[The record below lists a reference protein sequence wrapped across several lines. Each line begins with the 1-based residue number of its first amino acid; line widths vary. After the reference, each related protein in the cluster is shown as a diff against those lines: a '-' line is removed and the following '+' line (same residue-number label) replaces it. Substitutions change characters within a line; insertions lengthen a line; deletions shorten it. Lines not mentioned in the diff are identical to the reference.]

1 MSVQEVIT
9 ENNSDRGLRWYSR
22 REPVILLV
30 LSTMAV
36 ASFLAVS
43 GLSKAY
49 KRQQQE
55 LGQEWFTRAVAD
67 QEGGDLRRAV
77 TEFEAAQLYARGNF
91 VYQLKLAQT
100 LAALGRT
107 DEAYSYLLN
116 LREQQPDNGT
126 VNLELARILA
136 KKGDIDS
143 AIRYYHD
150 AIYAVWDTD
159 PEKQRRTVRL
169 ELVTFLLQQ
178 NAKTQAE
185 SELIA
190 LQASLPPD
198 VALRTRV
205 GNLFLK
211 TQDFERALAEFRTAL
226 NLDRRNAAALAGA
239 GRAAFELGRYNVAQR
254 YLESALAANASDADS
269 ANLLKTARL
278 VLQLDPSRRHISAA
292 KRSKIVLSAF
302 NTAGERL
309 QTCNLPTMS
318 GAQGLSTTTQEPS
331 LAVRWKAMKPK
342 LTELELR
349 RNPDLAENAMDLVFD
364 IEQQTSAQCGSP
376 QGADLALL
384 LISRL
389 HESNER

>member
-1 MSVQEVIT
+1 MSVQEVVG
-9 ENNSDRGLRWYSR
+9 ENNSDRSLRWYSR

-30 LSTMAV
+30 LSTLAV
-36 ASFLAVS
+36 ISFLAVS

-49 KRQQQE
+49 KRQQKD

-67 QEGGDLRRAV
+67 QQAGNLRRAV

-91 VYQLKLAQT
+91 TYQLKLAQT
-100 LAALGRT
+100 LSALGRT

-136 KKGDIDS
+136 RKGEIDS

-150 AIYAVWDTD
+150 AIYAVWDTE
-159 PEKQRRTVRL
+159 PEKQRRAVRL
-169 ELVTFLLQQ
+169 ELVDFLLQQ

-190 LQASLPPD
+190 LQANLPPD
-198 VALRTRV
+198 PALRIRI

-211 TQDFERALAEFRTAL
+211 TQDSEQALAEFRSAL
-226 NLDRRNAAALAGA
+226 NVDRHNTAALAGA
-239 GRAAFELGRYNVAQR
+239 GRAAFELGRYNVAER
-254 YLESALAANASDADS
+254 YLASVVATNTSDSDS

-278 VLQLDPSRRHISAA
+278 VLQLDPTRRHISVA
-292 KRSKIVLSAF
+292 KRNRIVITAF

-309 QTCNLPTMS
+309 QTCNLPTMA
-318 GAQGLSTTTQEPS
+318 GAQGLSTTTEEPS
-331 LAVRWKAMKPK
+331 LAERWKAMKPK
-342 LTELELR
+342 VTEVGLR

-364 IEQQTSAQCGSP
+364 IELQSSAQCGTP
-376 QGADLALL
+376 RGADLALL